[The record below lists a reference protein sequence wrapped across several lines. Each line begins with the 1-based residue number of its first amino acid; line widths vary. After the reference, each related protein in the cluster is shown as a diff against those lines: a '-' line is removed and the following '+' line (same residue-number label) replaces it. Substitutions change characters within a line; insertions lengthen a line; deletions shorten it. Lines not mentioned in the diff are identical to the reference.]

1 MIVISKKK
9 IQVII
14 LCLMISILTVAI
26 TIGNDSKNTKMVNSE
41 NIEKIVILDPGHGI
55 PDERCTK

>member
-1 MIVISKKK
+1 MIVISKKI